1 MSLDISPIPEKS
13 EDPRVK
19 WLCEKMPETF
29 GAAYAAV
36 QAVKDAEAANQEQF
50 KEQIAARKAAEALME
65 SVQPEQRG

>member
-29 GAAYAAV
+29 GIAYAAV
-36 QAVKDAEAANQEQF
+36 QAVRKAEAENKEAFRDELARQRAEAA
-50 KEQIAARKAAEALME
+50 
-65 SVQPEQRG
+65 